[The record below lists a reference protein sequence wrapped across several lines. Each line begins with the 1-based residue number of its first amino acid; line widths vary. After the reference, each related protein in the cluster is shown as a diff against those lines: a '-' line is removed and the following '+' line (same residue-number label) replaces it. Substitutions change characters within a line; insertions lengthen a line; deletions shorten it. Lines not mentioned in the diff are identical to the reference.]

1 MMVDGSIWERNAH
14 VLSLAFSDGS
24 EVGRSLSVDLILL
37 ALEPHLPDSPCR
49 VIDVGGG
56 GGHVGIRLAELGH
69 EVVIVDSDLT
79 MVDATIKNISLV
91 PQQVR
96 ELIKVVHATGE
107 SSSNEVGGGYDVL
120 CCHSVIMYQD
130 SPLTFLSE
138 ILELVS
144 DEAVVSISS
153 INPDSSAMRLGL
165 QERWA
170 EAIATLSTGLN
181 CDTRCIAT
189 NNISRV
195 AVSKRLSDLGFDEIG
210 WYGIGIFTDYLCEA
224 VVASDIRQV
233 IAAEWLAGCS
243 DPYRAVARCFHI
255 LGRRGSPQ

>member
-1 MMVDGSIWERNAH
+1 MMMVGSIWERNAH
-14 VLSLAFSDGS
+14 ILAGAFLEGND
-24 EVGRSLSVDLILL
+24 VGLNLSVDLILL
-37 ALEPHLPDSPCR
+37 ALKSHLPDSPCR
-49 VIDVGGG
+49 IIDIGGG
-56 GGHVGIRLAELGH
+56 GGHVGIYLAELGH
-69 EVVIVDSDLT
+69 EVVIVDPDLT
-79 MVDATIKNISLV
+79 MVDATIKNISLA

-96 ELIKVVHATGE
+96 KLIKVVHATGE
-107 SSSNEVGGGYDVL
+107 SALNEVGGGFDVL

-138 ILELVS
+138 ILKLVS
-144 DEAVVSISS
+144 DKAVVSISS
-153 INPDSSAMRLGL
+153 VNPDSIAMRLGL

-181 CDTRCIAT
+181 CDTRCVAT

-210 WYGIGIFTDYLCEA
+210 WYGIGIFTDHLCEA
-224 VVASDIRQV
+224 IVANDIRQV

-243 DPYRAVARCFHI
+243 DPYRAIARCFHI
-255 LGRRGSPQ
+255 LARRGMPQ